1 MATPPLTGA
10 RLARSVNRHAPGA
23 KPASVSPHYSPD
35 EVAELVAAYQGG
47 ASFRVIARIRHH
59 DAGYVK
65 RAVIEAGVT
74 LRTRAES
81 LSAASTQREKRQE
94 GVCRACGI
102 LLAKAGCGH
111 HDGAC
116 CECWATA
123 AGLATQWGLGI
134 VAALERWIEE
144 GRQAE
149 GEGAVDTWIANILER
164 KNA

>member
-1 MATPPLTGA
+1 MTTPPLTGD
-10 RLARSVNRHAPGA
+10 RLVQRVNNHAPGA

-35 EVAELVAAYQGG
+35 EVAEIVAAYQGG
-47 ASFRVIARIRHH
+47 ASFRVIARTRHH
-59 DAGYVK
+59 DAGYIK

-74 LRTRAES
+74 LRTQVES
-81 LSAASTQREKRQE
+81 LASASVQRAQRQD

-111 HDGAC
+111 HDGVC

-123 AGLATQWGLGI
+123 AGMVRQWGLGI

-149 GEGAVDTWIANILER
+149 GDGAVDTWIANILER